1 MRILAISLLVLLAF
15 TSGCKTTLS
24 GPTSTPV
31 PVVDQPV
38 VPAHEI
44 KPAEPTGPVR
54 SMLGHSVRG
63 AAIEASTFT
72 FHRSDSAEVVL
83 IFAGIHGD
91 EPTSVV
97 LADRLV
103 ELLSDPSFDSADVAR
118 TIVIIPRLSPDG
130 LAAKTRV
137 NANRVD
143 LNRNFPATNWK
154 ESRRDRNWTGP
165 SPLSEPESRILHDLV
180 ERLQPTRILSIHSIR
195 AGRHG
200 VNFDGPAQPL
210 AELMARH
217 NGYAVL
223 PTMGYPTPGSFGSW
237 AGIDKQ
243 IPVITLELP
252 SNQPGEKA
260 WLANREALLAFIR
273 GR

>member
-1 MRILAISLLVLLAF
+1 MRSLLLLILTSSVLGCGSSFVPTQPAPSNLAP
-15 TSGCKTTLS
+15 GAE
-24 GPTSTPV
+24 TP
-31 PVVDQPV
+31 
-38 VPAHEI
+38 ASEI
-44 KPAEPTGPVR
+44 KPAFPSR
-54 SMLGHSVRG
+54 SVRTVLG
-63 AAIEASTFT
+63 RSARDVEIESFTFT
-72 FHRSDSAEVVL
+72 FAESRSADVVL
-83 IFAGIHGD
+83 ILAGIHGD

-97 LADRLV
+97 QADRLV
-103 ELLSDPSFDSADVAR
+103 QLLGDSGFDSRDFPR
-118 TIVIIPRLSPDG
+118 TLVVIPRMNPDG

-137 NANRVD
+137 NAKRVD
-143 LNRNFPATNWK
+143 LNRNFPASNWR

-165 SPLSEPESRILHDLV
+165 SPLSEPESRLLHDLV
-180 ERLQPTRILSIHSIR
+180 ERLKPTRILSIHSIR

-200 VNFDGPAQPL
+200 VNFDGPAHSL

-252 SNQPGEKA
+252 SNMPGDEA
-260 WLANREALLAFIR
+260 WSLNREALLAFIR